1 MVSEGSGAGGGEDC
15 RGSGFALRNC
25 CTGPVCSQNLKL
37 VRDAD
42 GNISAENQMDCSY
55 GYCLALQEILQG
67 FLQNT
72 WKKEQSMHFGFLG
85 KGKFC
90 KILLKKRWIDSDP
103 VYHIKFRRFRVCSPL
118 IMQES

>member
-42 GNISAENQMDCSY
+42 GNISVKSD
-55 GYCLALQEILQG
+55 GLFIWILSCPAG
-67 FLQNT
+67 NFAGLFA
-72 WKKEQSMHFGFLG
+72 KYMEKEQSMHFGFPG